1 VKLGEKWLMNV
12 YPPENFS
19 RQIVIVENDVIDSR
33 ERRVDKFK

>member
-1 VKLGEKWLMNV
+1 VKLGEKWLVNV
-12 YPPENFS
+12 YPENFS